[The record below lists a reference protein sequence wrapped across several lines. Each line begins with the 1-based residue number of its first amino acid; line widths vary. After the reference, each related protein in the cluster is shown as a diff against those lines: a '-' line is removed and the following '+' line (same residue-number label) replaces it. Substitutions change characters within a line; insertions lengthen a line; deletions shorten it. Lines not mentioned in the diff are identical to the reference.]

1 VTRSLPPARPR
12 DPLGWTALLT
22 ALFAALAGWRLT
34 TPSQPFFDEV
44 HYLPAARAL
53 LDLSRIANPE
63 HPPLGKLLIA
73 GGMALFGDNPLG
85 WRVMPWAAGVL
96 TLWAFCRALWF
107 ASLSRFA
114 SLTSGVLAI
123 AGFPLLVQ
131 ARIAMLDVFMLAGV
145 ACAAWL
151 CAAAMREPET
161 ARRRLAAAGVALG
174 CAMAAKWNA
183 IPVAAL
189 PGLAFAALRLR
200 ACGWHGLVTRRG
212 PPVPGIRLAEA
223 ALWLGLVPLVVYAAS
238 CLPYWFVQVDPL
250 RGWGGLVEQHRTML
264 ALQHQT
270 LPPHPYGSRW
280 WQWVLDWRAI
290 WYLYEPVDGAQRG
303 VLLVGNPLVHLPALP
318 ALAWCLWAGL
328 RGRADALAVAVL
340 YGASMAL
347 WVVTAKNVQ
356 FFYHYAL
363 PGLFATAA
371 LALALDM
378 LWRQGWRSVLAVP
391 VGAVM
396 LLAWF
401 WPVLTAAPLDGPD
414 GFRRYAWVR
423 GWI

>member
-1 VTRSLPPARPR
+1 MRSQPPARPR
-12 DPLGWTALLT
+12 DPLGWTALLV
-22 ALFAALAGWRLT
+22 ALFALLAGWRLT

-73 GGMALFGDNPLG
+73 GGMAVFGDNALG

-96 TLWAFCRALWF
+96 TLWAFTRALWF

-114 SLTSGVLAI
+114 SLTGGVLAA

-131 ARIAMLDVFMLAGV
+131 TRIAMLDVFMLAGV
-145 ACAAWL
+145 ICALWM
-151 CAAAMREPET
+151 CAGAIRQPET
-161 ARRRLAAAGVALG
+161 GRRRMALAGVALG

-183 IPVAAL
+183 IPVAVL
-189 PGLAFAALRLR
+189 PGLAFAAVRLR
-200 ACGWHGLVTRRG
+200 ACGWHGFTTRRG

-223 ALWLGLVPLVVYAAS
+223 ALWLGLVPLLVYAA
-238 CLPYWFVQVDPL
+238 CFLPYWFVEVGAL
-250 RGWGGLVEQHRTML
+250 RGWGGLVEQHRHML

-270 LPPHPYGSRW
+270 LPPHPYQSRW
-280 WQWVLDWRAI
+280 WEWVGDWRGI

-303 VLLVGNPLVHLPALP
+303 VLLVGNPLVHLPALA
-318 ALAWCLWAGL
+318 ALGWCLWAGV

-347 WVVTAKNVQ
+347 WVVTEKNVQ

-371 LALALDM
+371 LALALDT
-378 LWRQGWRSVLAVP
+378 LWQRGWRVVLAVP
-391 VGAVM
+391 AGAVA

-401 WPVLTAAPLDGPD
+401 WPVLTAAALDGVN
-414 GFRRYAWVR
+414 GYRWYAWVD
-423 GWI
+423 GWL